1 MSLEFW
7 NGDVVVFVWIQFI
20 FMDSIEAQ
28 TQMLFI
34 NRFCHHVKIIMFR
47 RRSMLKKKV
56 QWLSMF
62 QCLTLKLNRIGSIR
76 CACFQT
82 LLFLNTFELKSPVSI
97 HVW

>member
-47 RRSMLKKKV
+47 RRSMLKKKSAMTV
-56 QWLSMF
+56 YV
-62 QCLTLKLNRIGSIR
+62 
-76 CACFQT
+76 
-82 LLFLNTFELKSPVSI
+82 PVS
-97 HVW
+97 HLEVE